1 MKSRLV
7 MLMSLAVA
15 ALSVVLAA
23 NNFSY
28 RLTPVT
34 PAHAKLSSAPGSY
47 LGVYESATPSGYP
60 QIQAF
65 GQVAGRQPNLA
76 GYISGWAEPFGGA
89 FAATLYSHGITPLIQ
104 IDPTDASITAI
115 ASGTYDQ
122 YLRSFAD
129 SVRSFRHAVVIGFGQ
144 EMNAPWFP
152 WGYGHVSSQTFVA
165 AWRHLVTVFRQQGA
179 DNVYWLWTLQADQA
193 GTGAIQNWWPG
204 SAYVSWVGIDGFYSK
219 PSDTFASVFG
229 KTISQARALTTKPKP
244 VLLAETAVGPQ
255 ANQFANII
263 NLFVGARRAN
273 VLGLVWYDIAQRGG
287 TAPEDW
293 RIESGSTAEYAFRL
307 GVKHLFGSSG

>member
-34 PAHAKLSSAPGSY
+34 PAHAKLPSSPGSW
-47 LGVYESATPSGYP
+47 LGVYESSTPSSYRP
-60 QIQAF
+60 IQAF

-89 FAATLYSHGITPLIQ
+89 FAATMHSHGITPLIQ

-115 ASGTYDQ
+115 ANGTYDQ

-129 SVRSFRHAVVIGFGQ
+129 SVRTFGHGVVIGFGQ

-193 GTGAIQNWWPG
+193 GTGQIRNWWPG
-204 SAYVSWVGIDGFYSK
+204 PGYVSWVGIDGFYSK
-219 PSDTFASVFG
+219 PTDTFASVFG
-229 KTISQARALTTKPKP
+229 KTIHQVRALTNRP

-263 NLFVGARRAN
+263 NLFAGARKAN

-287 TAPEDW
+287 VDPQDW
-293 RIESGSTAEYAFRL
+293 RIESSPTARPALQY
-307 GVKHLFGSSG
+307 GVKVLFGSSG

>member
-15 ALSVVLAA
+15 ALSIVLAA

-28 RLTPVT
+28 RLTPAP
-34 PAHAKLSSAPGSY
+34 PAHAKLPSSPGSY
-47 LGVYESATPSGYP
+47 LGVYESATPSGYAP
-60 QIQAF
+60 IHAF

-76 GYISGWAEPFGGA
+76 GYISGWAEPFERT
-89 FAATLYSHGITPLIQ
+89 FAATLYSHGVTPLIQ

-115 ASGTYDQ
+115 ANGTYDQ
-122 YLRSFAD
+122 YLRSFAN
-129 SVRSFRHAVVIGFGQ
+129 SVRSFGHGVVIGFGQ

-152 WGYGHVSSQTFVA
+152 WGYGHVSSQNFVA
-165 AWRHLVTVFRQQGA
+165 AWQHLVTVFRQQGA

-193 GTGAIQNWWPG
+193 GTGPIRNWWPG
-204 SAYVSWVGIDGFYSK
+204 PDYVSWVGIDGFYSK

-229 KTISQARALTTKPKP
+229 KTIHQVRELTNRPM
-244 VLLAETAVGPQ
+244 LMAETAVGPQ
-255 ANQFANII
+255 ASQVAGIL
-263 NLFVGARRAN
+263 NLFEGARNAN

-287 TAPEDW
+287 IAPEDW